1 MATVGPRQPWPRG
14 VRALTTCRTG
24 GLGLEPGATFSLGS
38 GAGADP
44 AAVAAN
50 RRRLRAR
57 LALPGDPV
65 WLQQEHGT
73 QVVAL
78 TAGQAHARPPVA
90 DAAVTCEPGVIG
102 AIMTADCLPVVLAAA
117 DGSAVAVVHA
127 GWRGLAAGVIEAALG
142 ALPVA
147 PTRLHAW
154 LGPAIGPTAFE
165 VGPEVRAA
173 FLATDPGHAESF
185 RAGVGDRWFA
195 DLYGLARRR
204 LHVAGVRHIDAGPWC
219 TWRDR
224 RRFFSHR
231 RDQGRTGRM
240 VTLAWIDP

>member
-1 MATVGPRQPWPRG
+1 MRT
-14 VRALTTCRTG
+14 LTTCRTG
-24 GLGLEPGATFSLGS
+24 GLGLDPGATFSLGS

-44 AAVAAN
+44 VAVAAN

-57 LALPGDPV
+57 LALPGEPV

-73 QVVAL
+73 QVVEL
-78 TAGQAHARPPVA
+78 SAGQIPEQPPVA
-90 DAAVTCEPGVIG
+90 DAAVTQEPGVVG
-102 AIMTADCLPVVLAAA
+102 AILTADCLPVVLAAD
-117 DGSAVAVVHA
+117 DGSAAALAHA
-127 GWRGLAAGVIEAALG
+127 GWKGLAAGVIEAALA

-154 LGPAIGPTAFE
+154 LGPAIGPAAFE

-173 FLATDPGHAESF
+173 FLATDPAHAESF
-185 RAGVGDRWFA
+185 RAGAGDRWFA

-204 LHVAGVRHIDAGPWC
+204 LHVAGVRSIDTGAWC
-219 TWRDR
+219 TYRDR

-240 VTLAWIDP
+240 VTLAWIDPYAS